1 MYTNINTHTMTI
13 IIDNQR
19 YFTLSAAAPQMGYS
33 LGTLRS
39 YVKLGR
45 LTTIKV
51 GGRHY
56 VSETTINNHLSGV
69 QK

>member
-1 MYTNINTHTMTI
+1 MYTNTNTNNMTI

-33 LGTLRS
+33 LATLRG
-39 YVKLGR
+39 YVKVGKI
-45 LTTIKV
+45 TTIKV

-69 QK
+69 HK

>member
-1 MYTNINTHTMTI
+1 MTI

-56 VSETTINNHLSGV
+56 VSETTIKKHLEGA
-69 QK
+69 K

>member
-1 MYTNINTHTMTI
+1 MTI

-19 YFTLSAAAPQMGYS
+19 YFTLAKAAPQMGYS

-39 YVKLGR
+39 YVKLGK
-45 LTTIKV
+45 LATTKV

-56 VSETTINNHLSGV
+56 VSETTINNHLKGI
-69 QK
+69 K

>member
-1 MYTNINTHTMTI
+1 MYTNTNTNNMTI

-56 VSETTINNHLSGV
+56 VSETTIKKHLEGA
-69 QK
+69 K

>member
-1 MYTNINTHTMTI
+1 MYTNTKQQTMTI

-45 LTTIKV
+45 LATIKV

-56 VSETTINNHLSGV
+56 VSETTIQTHLTGS